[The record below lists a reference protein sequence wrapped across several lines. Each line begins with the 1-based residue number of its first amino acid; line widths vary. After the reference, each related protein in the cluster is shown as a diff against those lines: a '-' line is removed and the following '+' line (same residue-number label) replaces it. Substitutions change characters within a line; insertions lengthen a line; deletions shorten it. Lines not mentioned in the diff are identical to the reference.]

1 MSDDTKKPWENDEDF
16 NPEKAWTLIQ
26 NLRGEVTE
34 AKKAT
39 QTERQAR
46 EAAEAELAKG
56 PDPDGKIKAAEERA
70 ASAEKA
76 LWTARAIAKHPSL
89 AGNEDLLIGADED
102 AVLKVAERLAS
113 LNVPKKDDT
122 DETNGG
128 AGKEGEKPKEPETK
142 LDASGR
148 PIPALKPGHGGDD
161 STPID
166 PAAIALAV
174 RRH

>member
-1 MSDDTKKPWENDEDF
+1 MSDDNKKPWENDEDF

-39 QTERQAR
+39 TTERQAR

-70 ASAEKA
+70 ANAEKA
-76 LWTARAIAKHPSL
+76 LWTARAIGKHPSL
-89 AGNEDLLIGADED
+89 AGNEDLLVGADEE
-102 AVLKVAERLAS
+102 AVMKVAERLAS

-122 DETNGG
+122 EDTTNGG
-128 AGKEGEKPKEPETK
+128 AGKEGNKLDEQPK